1 MEISTLQNMVFKRVL
16 STQYTQVYKG
26 YKLPFPQ
33 EDVKKEGVIYNIQLR
48 RWAIYMR
55 DLD

>member
-16 STQYTQVYKG
+16 STQYTQDYKG